1 MAEYLN
7 RIDWND
13 RDPNRKDPDPYIT
26 INGDKVPLKDPVI
39 KTAVSDLISAKDL
52 LKLDLPPAEFVVEG
66 LVPIGLTVIGAPA
79 KSFKSFMALQMSIA
93 VAKGQKF
100 MGFSVSSGG
109 VLYLDLESTRRRPKN
124 RLQLILNGE
133 DAPENLYIL
142 TQMDHLNG
150 CFESDLRSILKE
162 HPEIKLIIVDVFKK
176 IRPPKRGNSDPY
188 ERDYED
194 YGYIKQLADE
204 LNVAII
210 LITHTTKMKHPD
222 DPFNELIGSAGVMGS
237 IDAAIVLKKEK
248 REATTARIYTTGR
261 DLEEQCYEAEFD
273 KKLFKWK
280 MLGDAETVQSQRK
293 YEEYMNSN
301 IIKTLLATLK
311 QNNYRWSGTA
321 SELITISYAL
331 GTPIHQD
338 ATRVS
343 GTLNEYKPLLEKYE
357 GITFYR
363 DRSKKSREFVF
374 SIMDF

>member
-7 RIDWND
+7 RLDWEE
-13 RDPNRKDPDPYIT
+13 RDPDRKDPDPYMT
-26 INGDKVPLKDPVI
+26 INGDKVPFKDPVI
-39 KTAVSDLISAKDL
+39 KTVITDLISAKDL
-52 LKLDLPPAEFVVEG
+52 LELDIPPAEFVVKG
-66 LVPIGLTVIGAPA
+66 LIPKGLTVIGAPA

-93 VAKGQKF
+93 VSKGHDF
-100 MGFSVSSGG
+100 MGFSVDPGG

-133 DAPENLYIL
+133 EAPENLYIL
-142 TQMDHLNG
+142 TQIDSLDG
-150 CFESDLRSILKE
+150 CFELDLKSILME

-194 YGYIKQLADE
+194 YGYMKQLADE

-237 IDAAIVLKKEK
+237 IDAAIVLKKDK
-248 REATTARIYTTGR
+248 RQDSTAKIFITGR

-280 MLGDAETVQSQRK
+280 MLGDAETVQTQRK

-331 GTPIHQD
+331 GTPIHQEPRQVGNVL
-338 ATRVS
+338 T
-343 GTLNEYKPLLEKYE
+343 EYKSLLEKYE
-357 GITFYR
+357 GITFSR
-363 DRSKKSREFVF
+363 NRNTSKREYEF
-374 SIMDF
+374 SIIEF